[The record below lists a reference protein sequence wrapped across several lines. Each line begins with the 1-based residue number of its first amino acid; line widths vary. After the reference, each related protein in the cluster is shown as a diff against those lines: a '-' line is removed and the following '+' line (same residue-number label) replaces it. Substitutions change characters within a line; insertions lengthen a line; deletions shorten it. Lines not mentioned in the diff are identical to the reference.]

1 MLPQPYFSCALEAPW
16 VLPPTTLLYT
26 SNISEEIWIRNN
38 FEGAGFCWRVLLQET
53 NLVRKNV
60 LVLLV
65 SNGELSNHS
74 DISFQCGPNVRISNV
89 QKCCFAPLPL
99 VLFLND
105 SIYVMAIKYLVSGYI
120 FFFVCVCV
128 NSGQKVKTLSVQFLL
143 MLLYENISEI
153 RLHSSVQIFILNWH
167 GKWLFKYWALIKCHI
182 FFFTRFLH

>member
-1 MLPQPYFSCALEAPW
+1 M
-16 VLPPTTLLYT
+16 
-26 SNISEEIWIRNN
+26 
-38 FEGAGFCWRVLLQET
+38 LLQET

-89 QKCCFAPLPL
+89 QKFAPLPL

-153 RLHSSVQIFILNWH
+153 RLHSSV
-167 GKWLFKYWALIKCHI
+167 
-182 FFFTRFLH
+182 